1 MKINLKNKKYRL
13 KTNLGF
19 VLLFSLLISSILL
32 ATGLGI
38 SRLMIRQIAFAS
50 LSRESQVAFFAADS
64 GLECALHW
72 DNFGKFDLAEE
83 LETVPR
89 KIYCNGETIEAGK
102 PSIVKPTNEINCNPN
117 QPPQNNIINGT
128 NKSCF
133 TFKISPPE
141 AQLRDQ
147 VCVFVIVDKDPLGDG
162 LGLQTKIT
170 ANGYNECVLT
180 APNILQ
186 RTLEITLVNPAS

>member
-1 MKINLKNKKYRL
+1 MSIKNKFQTRYQK
-13 KTNLGF
+13 KITSTGF

-38 SRLMIRQIAFAS
+38 SRLMIRQIAFAG

-72 DNFGKFDLAEE
+72 DIFGRFDKSENPE
-83 LETVPR
+83 PGR
-89 KIYCNGETIEAGK
+89 KIYCNGGVIEDDKATIFSPVG
-102 PSIVKPTNEINCNPN
+102 NEVECNPD
-117 QPPQNNIINGT
+117 QPPKKNIINGGS
-128 NKSCF
+128 KSCF

-141 AQLRDQ
+141 AQLKDQ
-147 VCVFVIVDKDPLGDG
+147 VCVFVIVNKETENV
-162 LGLQTKIT
+162 TKIT
-170 ANGYNECVLT
+170 SNGYNECVLT

-186 RTLEITLVNPAS
+186 RTLEITLVNPTP